1 MTTSGL
7 YAWSR
12 PFFSASPIKT
22 AYFTRL
28 SLRKHNVE
36 ISGLKVPDRAAVVKL
51 GSADFTIF
59 ELKLLERVPK
69 FGIQT
74 VLLANRV
81 EIGPQCLLYFRLFFH
96 PLSHEPTSGALE

>member
-7 YAWSR
+7 YFGSR

-22 AYFTRL
+22 AYFVRL
-28 SLRKHNVE
+28 SLEMHDVE
-36 ISGLKVPDRAAVVKL
+36 ISGLKVPDRAAEVKL
-51 GSADFTIF
+51 GSADFSIF

-74 VLLANRV
+74 LLLAKRV
-81 EIGPQCLLYFRLFFH
+81 EIGPQ
-96 PLSHEPTSGALE
+96 S